1 MSRGAGLLLVLG
13 LIVLSSPV
21 VAQPRAFEAVL
32 RDYEA
37 LAREVDP
44 VAAGRRG
51 DEKALRLWPDVRPS
65 TSKQR
70 HERRLEMQRR
80 LKAIE
85 PRSLSGASA
94 LDRDLLENRL
104 AIEVESFAFGEE
116 RIPFISG
123 DGFFTVP
130 DYAAFGTVVEDE
142 SDAEAWIARLDA
154 LPDYFA
160 ANLANM
166 RQGLKTGFT
175 QPRQTAESAV
185 ASIRSQLMQPA
196 TQSSL
201 LLPLK
206 TLPAAI
212 PKDRQEALRATALRL
227 IEQKVRPAQQ
237 AALEFFE
244 REYLPKTRTSVG
256 IKEVPA
262 GRDYYSHLIRRHTTT
277 GLSSDQVHQL
287 GLEEVA
293 RIRTE
298 MDSVMREAGFRGT
311 MPEFLQYLRTEPK
324 FYATSIDAYTE
335 VAAEIAKRVDA
346 EIPRFIGK
354 LSRLTFGIKRLPP
367 EVANTSSGYWQ
378 GNPETG
384 LSGSILIHGEK
395 VLKFPLFQLPAWVVH
410 EGVPG
415 HHTQIA
421 LAQELQGVS
430 EFRRGEDITAF
441 VEGWALYTERLAIE
455 MGIYRD
461 AYEKFGRLS
470 YEAWRASRLVI
481 DTGIHARGWSR
492 DQAIAY
498 LKENTALSDLEVRG
512 EIDRYIAWPGQA
524 LAYKIGELTIRRL
537 RARAEATLG
546 PRFDIRSFHDAILAN
561 GPVTL
566 DMLDRQ
572 MTVWSKSQ
580 VASATR

>member
-85 PRSLSGASA
+85 PRSLSGANA
-94 LDRDLLENRL
+94 LDWDLLENRL

-262 GRDYYSHLIRRHTTT
+262 GGDYYSHLIRRHTTT

-378 GNPETG
+378 GNPEAG

-572 MTVWSKSQ
+572 MAAWSNSQ
-580 VASATR
+580 AVNATR